1 MGRGDPV
8 SAASPATRDAA
19 RYGKVAMLLH
29 WGIALLVIGML
40 VLGYY
45 MAGIPKGTPDR
56 ALYFNLHK
64 SLGVLAGVLILLRLL
79 WRMTHRPPALPA
91 SMAAWNIKAAHAGHV
106 LLYVLMVLQ
115 PLTGYLSSSFNKYG
129 VRFFGLQ
136 LPRWAAENA
145 GWRDNLMQYHK
156 LFALVFAVLIALHVL
171 AACRHMLFDRK
182 QMARRM
188 LP

>member
-8 SAASPATRDAA
+8 SAVPTSMRNPA

-29 WGIALLVIGML
+29 WCIALLVIGML

-45 MAGIPKGTPDR
+45 MVGIPKGTPDR
-56 ALYFNLHK
+56 AVYFNLHK
-64 SLGVLAGVLILLRLL
+64 SCGVLAGVLIIVRLL
-79 WRMTHRPPALPA
+79 WRVTHRPPALPA
-91 SMAAWNIKAAHAGHV
+91 SMAAWNIKAAQGGHL
-106 LLYVLMVLQ
+106 LLYVLMLLQ

-145 GWRDNLMQYHK
+145 GWRDSLMQYHK
-156 LFALVFAVLIALHVL
+156 LLALVFAVLIAVHVL
-171 AACRHMLFDRK
+171 AAIRHIWFDRRH
-182 QMARRM
+182 MARRM
-188 LP
+188 WP